1 MKSTWA
7 KWFQIVMVAL
17 TLENTFFSI
26 LFVMI
31 TIHLKS
37 DEIKLKS
44 LENNEMWHFYLVLY
58 GALII

>member
-1 MKSTWA
+1 MESTVA
-7 KWFQIVMVAL
+7 KWFQVVMVAL
-17 TLENTFFSI
+17 TLEITFISI

-44 LENNEMWHFYLVLY
+44 LENNEM
-58 GALII
+58 